1 MDKLISG
8 DPDIDSE
15 DATKVRSS
23 RHATSVDD
31 KLVNLLEDIDD
42 ENDIRFVVHDIQQ
55 QLTQL

>member
-15 DATKVRSS
+15 DTTKVRSS

-42 ENDIRFVVHDIQQ
+42 ENDIRFVIHDI
-55 QLTQL
+55 